1 MMLRWVLT
9 LVMATVLA
17 APAAAEFYRYRDKSG
32 AIRYTD
38 NLTEVPPEQRANLKA
53 YRETVSLPASNTASE
68 TAASGQ
74 VPAQV
79 EVGVD
84 TDADAA
90 RKAAEETAARLRQRQ
105 EALIQE
111 YEALQKER
119 AALAQRSGQRVNNA
133 QQARY
138 HEDVEALNAKI
149 RDYQQRREA
158 YEQEVQAHNARM
170 AQRAAA
176 PADAAPEP

>member
-1 MMLRWVLT
+1 MRFRWALI
-9 LVMATVLA
+9 LVIAMTMAT
-17 APAAAEFYRYRDKSG
+17 PAAAEFYRYRDKNG
-32 AIRYTD
+32 TVRFTD

-53 YRETVSLPASNTASE
+53 YRETVSPAPSRTADEADASVQLPEPE
-68 TAASGQ
+68 T
-74 VPAQV
+74 
-79 EVGVD
+79 
-84 TDADAA
+84 TDAEVDED

-105 EALIQE
+105 EALIRE

-119 AALAQRSGQRVNNA
+119 AALAKRDGQRVNNA

-138 HEDVEALNAKI
+138 AEAVEALNAKI

-170 AQRAAA
+170 ARQAAA
-176 PADAAPEP
+176 ETAPATEP

>member
-1 MMLRWVLT
+1 MGLRWVLA

-17 APAAAEFYRYRDKSG
+17 APAAAEFYRYRDKNG
-32 AIRYTD
+32 TIRFTD
-38 NLTEVPPEQRANLKA
+38 NLAEVPPEQRADLKT
-53 YRETVSLPASNTASE
+53 YREVVSSPPTTAFPETDPSGQAPEPAATVSAE
-68 TAASGQ
+68 
-74 VPAQV
+74 
-79 EVGVD
+79 
-84 TDADAA
+84 ADEE
-90 RKAAEETAARLRQRQ
+90 RRAAEETAARLRQRQ

-119 AALAQRSGQRVNNA
+119 AALAKRDGQRVNNA

-138 HEDVEALNAKI
+138 TEAVEALNAKI

-170 AQRAAA
+170 ARQAAA
-176 PADAAPEP
+176 ETAPATEP